1 MEYRQLVPSAT
12 AHLDL
17 SVRSLRLLQEISAWL
32 CQQWYRLGGSMPV
45 RDEGDFKFR
54 SESGYSTEYTT
65 VTHH

>member
-1 MEYRQLVPSAT
+1 MMEYRQLVPSAT

-54 SESGYSTEYTT
+54 S
-65 VTHH
+65 